1 MTMWPW
7 KISLRRYF
15 RKELKEV
22 RHKLGGYLKKSDQV
36 EGTASANG
44 QKRSSKSSG
53 HGDNQESD
61 HIGT

>member
-53 HGDNQESD
+53 HRDN
-61 HIGT
+61 